1 MKQFKMIGFDA
12 DDTLWENQLLF
23 DETEELL
30 CRLVAP
36 YATPEEVADVLF
48 DTEMKNMEIYKYG
61 VKPYILSVI
70 ETALEISNK
79 RITASE
85 IGQLIERG
93 KYMLNAPLILMKGVE
108 ETLKR
113 LQPHYSLIVVTK
125 GDLLDQ
131 QRKVTRSGLASYF
144 NHVEIMPD
152 KTVSNYR
159 DLFCKYGLAPEEF
172 LMVGNSIKSD
182 ILPVLELGGKAIQ
195 VPCERVWQH
204 EHVETTVKIEQLS
217 SLDKLPDWLEIPF

>member
-1 MKQFKMIGFDA
+1 MKRFKMIGFDA

-70 ETALEISNK
+70 ETALKISNE
-79 RITASE
+79 RVTASE

-108 ETLKR
+108 EALKR
-113 LQPHYSLIVVTK
+113 LQPHYSLMVVTK

-131 QRKVTRSGLASYF
+131 QRKVTRSGLAFYF

-152 KTVSNYR
+152 KAISNYR
-159 DLFCKYGLAPEEF
+159 DLFYKYGLAPEDF

-195 VPCERVWQH
+195 IPCERVWKH
-204 EHVETTVKIEQLS
+204 EHVETTVRIEQLS